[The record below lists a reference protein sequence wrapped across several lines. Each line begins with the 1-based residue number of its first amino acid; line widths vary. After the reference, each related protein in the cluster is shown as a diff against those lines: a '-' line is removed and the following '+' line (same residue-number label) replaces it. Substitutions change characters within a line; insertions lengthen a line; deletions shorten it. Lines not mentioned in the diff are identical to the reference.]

1 METPKFQITD
11 TSHVEGDLM
20 IKSPSLR
27 SFPMDAISAL
37 PPLHSPR
44 INTAFGGNPQSQLRA
59 RSDVGSIGQITQLIE
74 PMEEVG
80 HMHSV
85 QNITLSVCKHCQ
97 DSLLGAFEHC
107 LSKNGE
113 TMAFQS
119 IHDIDEDADAQL
131 QTEPPVFDIIKDPT
145 ASKNTPLL
153 DHPQSQIE
161 RDRWVLHQSKSA
173 AAKLDITAKKAKGLG
188 VKTGRHFSG
197 AIYKRMLDAKEKEIT
212 ELRKRLYDS
221 MRREENESDSVR
233 KLKKA
238 LNKSVHYYTFAEE
251 WQKSESS
258 RLQADV
264 KHLKNEISSLM
275 AFLINSEVEK
285 QNVRP
290 PNVVDQ

>member
-1 METPKFQITD
+1 METPILQITE
-11 TSHVEGDLM
+11 TSQVEGDL
-20 IKSPSLR
+20 IRKSPSLR
-27 SFPMDAISAL
+27 SFPVDAISVL
-37 PPLHSPR
+37 PPLNSSR
-44 INTAFGGNPQSQLRA
+44 MNTAFGGNPQSQLRGRA
-59 RSDVGSIGQITQLIE
+59 DVGSIGQITQLIE
-74 PMEEVG
+74 PMEEIG
-80 HMHSV
+80 HDHSAG
-85 QNITLSVCKHCQ
+85 QNVSLSVCKHCQ

-119 IHDIDEDADAQL
+119 IHDIDEDADARL
-131 QTEPPVFDIIKDPT
+131 QTEPPVFNIIKDPT
-145 ASKNTPLL
+145 ATKNTPLI
-153 DHPQSQIE
+153 DNPQSQVE
-161 RDRWVLHQSKSA
+161 RDRWVFQQSKSA
-173 AAKLDITAKKAKGLG
+173 AAKMDITAKKTKGLG

-212 ELRKRLYDS
+212 ELRKKLYDS

-251 WQKSESS
+251 WQKSESA

-264 KHLKNEISSLM
+264 KHLKHEISSLM

-285 QNVRP
+285 QNV
-290 PNVVDQ
+290 V